1 MTQEI
6 VHEWNGEKTE
16 TVQSMVL
23 RWHVKEVAED
33 GTASIEQSVRR
44 LKMSIGDRILID
56 TANAEPEENDSPI
69 AARLRAIMRVRFT
82 AQTTPRGEI
91 LQVQFDPEVLD
102 RLRDQLG
109 LDEKTVQSTFA
120 KESLLFPIR
129 AVDVGGTWTSTTR
142 STLDGVGEIITST
155 TYQYVGDESVN
166 GVNLSKFKITPA
178 FQLSDESRA
187 LVKQEGDSTLWFDY
201 EQGQLI
207 RMVSHQQ
214 FEIKKVQ
221 GDSPSMQKNSVRTT
235 LQFSEATEK

>member
-1 MTQEI
+1 
-6 VHEWNGEKTE
+6 
-16 TVQSMVL
+16 
-23 RWHVKEVAED
+23 
-33 GTASIEQSVRR
+33 
-44 LKMSIGDRILID
+44 
-56 TANAEPEENDSPI
+56 
-69 AARLRAIMRVRFT
+69 
-82 AQTTPRGEI
+82 
-91 LQVQFDPEVLD
+91 
-102 RLRDQLG
+102 
-109 LDEKTVQSTFA
+109 
-120 KESLLFPIR
+120 LLFPIR